1 MLGLWAAIV
10 KLNNPGGDV
19 SMTNT
24 DNFEAGL
31 EYHQAT
37 KTLFILTPAFST
49 TTLSNFSRA
58 PHWR

>member
-24 DNFEAGL
+24 DNFEAAL
-31 EYHQAT
+31 DYNQAT
-37 KTLFILTPAFST
+37 KIL
-49 TTLSNFSRA
+49 LSSR
-58 PHWR
+58 